1 MVKNRKKGFTVVE
14 LLGVFIILGIIAII
28 ITPNILKLHAESER
42 DAFEQS
48 VNALIRAAQVYYANN
63 DFLNFPENG
72 ISPTDPELEL
82 KNNTELNS
90 GVVKLVNEEYFYASN
105 ISNGKYC
112 ANGVRNDI
120 SIDEGKCPDTPYR
133 CFDFD
138 EDTGTIVDFYDDK
151 VGCDIPNPV
160 VPEKINDVEVEHIG
174 NLAFAKGYLVC
185 EKWAEIWYQG
195 EEEYQYYEDYIIFE
209 KPKDM
214 EKAKRELEIKF
225 TDKYGDKEFTDEN
238 TYCYATLS
246 KPIGYEEYHYVCPDC
261 GARDDEYYVD
271 YDSSVDKTFFPNRIT
286 SITLPTTIK
295 TIGNGSFE
303 NNDIAYVNI
312 HELQNLT
319 YIDDYAFANNNIK
332 SVDFGKNKNLTY
344 IGYEAFDS
352 NEINTVNFEG
362 LENLETIDTYAFWGN
377 KLKNVSIKNLPKLKT
392 IQGGA
397 FVSNQ
402 ITNLDMDNLPS
413 LETINGFAYNS
424 ITTFDFSKF
433 PSLTTINGF
442 TNNKLTSVDISNLPN
457 LKSIGASAFN
467 KNTTLTSLNIKNLP
481 NLEAISTYAFNE
493 CGLTSVDFNNL
504 PKLRYIDN
512 YAFFG
517 NKISSLKFTNSNALE
532 WTGIYSFSKNLI
544 QSFDFSIFPLLF
556 NIGGHT
562 MSHNYNSLTEIT
574 IDNPKLEYIGNFA
587 FDYNY
592 QLKTVHMGENPSL
605 TWLGTGVFKWSPV
618 EHIVVPKNVT
628 KIEDTTYYRTN
639 SKALSVTILG
649 DDPTR
654 FNSRWNAIGMTGGA
668 SNCPKIPTDGS
679 TNTVTC
685 S

>member
-1 MVKNRKKGFTVVE
+1 MKKNRKKGFTVVE

-72 ISPTDPELEL
+72 ISPTDPQLEL

-133 CFDFD
+133 CFEFD
-138 EDTGTIVDFYDDK
+138 EDTGTILDFYDDK

-174 NLAFAKGYLVC
+174 DLAFAKGYYVC
-185 EKWAEIWYQG
+185 EKWGEIWHEG
-195 EEEYQYYEDYIIFE
+195 SEEYQYYEDYVLFE

-214 EKAKRELEIKF
+214 EKAKREVEIKF
-225 TDKYGDKEFTDEN
+225 NDRYSDKEFTAEN
-238 TYCYATLS
+238 TYCFASLK
-246 KPIGYEEYHYVCPDC
+246 KPIGYSEYHYVCPDC
-261 GARDDEYYVD
+261 GARDDEYYVQ
-271 YDSSVDKTFFPNRIT
+271 YDSYVDKTFFQDRIT

-319 YIDDYAFANNNIK
+319 YIDDYAFTNNNIK

-344 IGYEAFDS
+344 IGYETFDS

-392 IQGGA
+392 INGGA
-397 FVSNQ
+397 FTSNQ
-402 ITNLDMDNLPS
+402 ITNLDMNNLPS
-413 LETINGFAYNS
+413 LENINGFSNNS
-424 ITTFDFSKF
+424 ITTFDFSRF

-442 TNNKLTSVDISNLPN
+442 TSNKLTSVDISNLPN
-457 LKSIGASAFN
+457 LKSIGAAAFSN
-467 KNTTLTSLNIKNLP
+467 NTTLTSLNIKNLP
-481 NLEAISTYAFNE
+481 NLEGISANAFNE

-532 WTGIYSFSKNLI
+532 WTGYYSFSKNLI
-544 QSFDFSIFPLLF
+544 TEFDFSIFPELYY
-556 NIGGHT
+556 ICGHT
-562 MSHNYNSLTEIT
+562 MSHNYNTLKKIT
-574 IDNPKLEYIGNFA
+574 IDNPKLEAIGWYA

-592 QLKTVHMGENPSL
+592 QLRTVNMGENPSL
-605 TWLGTGVFKWSPV
+605 THLELGVFKWSPV
-618 EHIVVPKNVT
+618 QHIVIPKNVT
-628 KIEDTTYYRTN
+628 IIEDMNYYRTN
-639 SKALSVTILG
+639 EKALSVTVYG
-649 DDPTR
+649 DNPQR
-654 FNSRWNAIGMTGGA
+654 FNNRWQNTGITGGV
-668 SNCPKIPTDGS
+668 SNCPKIPEG
-679 TNTVTC
+679 TNTVNC